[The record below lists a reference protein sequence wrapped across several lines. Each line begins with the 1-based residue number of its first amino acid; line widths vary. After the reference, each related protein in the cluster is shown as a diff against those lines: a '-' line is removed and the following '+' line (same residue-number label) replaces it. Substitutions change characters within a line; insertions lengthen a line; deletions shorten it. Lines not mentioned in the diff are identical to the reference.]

1 MWWSDIHIQL
11 YSCTPKWNQ
20 PGFQGSEQPQVSPTP
35 TATARVFTSESQQL
49 SHKCLKDIS
58 AQALSSE
65 HPKFPFSY
73 WKAQRLELYN
83 NKCIHKIIKC
93 LYCTIY
99 FAVKTCLFLFNLKG
113 FSVFS
118 HVKHEHESHQLLFKK
133 IQASSSHNNK
143 KKTMRSEDI
152 YQKVQQQT
160 RRVDWQS
167 SSGAEE
173 ASSMFFPLVL
183 AIQYVFCLNL

>member
-11 YSCTPKWNQ
+11 HSCTPKWNQ
-20 PGFQGSEQPQVSPTP
+20 PGFQGSGQPQVSLTP
-35 TATARVFTSESQQL
+35 IATARVITSESQQL

-65 HPKFPFSY
+65 HSKFPFSY
-73 WKAQRLELYN
+73 WKVQRLELYD
-83 NKCIHKIIKC
+83 NKCIHEIIRC

-99 FAVKTCLFLFNLKG
+99 FVVKTCLFIFNLKG

-133 IQASSSHNNK
+133 IQASSSLKNK
-143 KKTMRSEDI
+143 NMRSEDI
-152 YQKVQQQT
+152 DQKAQQQT
-160 RRVDWQS
+160 RRADWQS

-173 ASSMFFPLVL
+173 ASSMVFPPVL

>member
-1 MWWSDIHIQL
+1 MKPAWFPRVWAA
-11 YSCTPKWNQ
+11 T
-20 PGFQGSEQPQVSPTP
+20 GFTNSNSNCKNLHFWKP
-35 TATARVFTSESQQL
+35 TAFTQ
-49 SHKCLKDIS
+49 CLKDIS

-143 KKTMRSEDI
+143 KKKTWEVKTFIKKSNNKLGELIDKAA
-152 YQKVQQQT
+152 Q
-160 RRVDWQS
+160 
-167 SSGAEE
+167 
-173 ASSMFFPLVL
+173 VL
-183 AIQYVFCLNL
+183 RKPRACFSH